1 MKQSLFEYIRSIFE
15 WSKMPIEQRY
25 NVVLAVGIVGLVA
38 IIYYQ
43 NDRLSN
49 KRIEC
54 LNERMTL
61 QKEINYIKDS
71 HLDYL
76 KKMDA
81 EYRELLKILNQ
92 IN

>member
-1 MKQSLFEYIRSIFE
+1 MKQSLFEYIRSILE

-49 KRIEC
+49 KRIDC

-61 QKEINYIKDS
+61 QKEINSIKDS

-76 KKMDA
+76 QKMDA